1 MTELDSIIGV
11 ILTLFIVFL
20 LGYVF
25 VLVFW
30 ELSPL
35 LAVLFILAM
44 AIIVIGILF
53 GILRRE

>member
-1 MTELDSIIGV
+1 MMNLDDIMKAII
-11 ILTLFIVFL
+11 TLFIVFL

-25 VLVFW
+25 YLVLW

-35 LAVLFILAM
+35 SAVLFILAI